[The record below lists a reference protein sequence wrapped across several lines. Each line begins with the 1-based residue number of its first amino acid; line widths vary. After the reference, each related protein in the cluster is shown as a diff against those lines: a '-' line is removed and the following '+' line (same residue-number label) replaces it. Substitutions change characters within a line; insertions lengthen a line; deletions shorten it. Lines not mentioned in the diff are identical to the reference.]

1 MILFSLLR
9 NMDKIHKKESKKKE
23 LKGAIIINTDDL
35 FENGKELAVA
45 NISERTG
52 KDVTNVRKVRNG
64 DINATI
70 DTLEAIMEALCRRFF
85 MMPIPD
91 SDDLDEFTKIYGKK
105 TKLWWSVPGGKDSLA
120 VLKTLEKV
128 FKSIAKLSPS
138 EKKALFRAW
147 KDYVDHRQELKVEP
161 KKSIED
167 NWNILQGLLSLGL
180 VRSDIDK
187 PSFNVLLEVLIQ
199 TILKFYGLFDSGL
212 IK

>member
-9 NMDKIHKKESKKKE
+9 NMDNIHKKESKKKE
-23 LKGAIIINTDDL
+23 LKGAIMINTDDL

-147 KDYVDHRQELKVEP
+147 KDYVD
-161 KKSIED
+161 
-167 NWNILQGLLSLGL
+167 
-180 VRSDIDK
+180 IDR
-187 PSFNVLLEVLIQ
+187 N
-199 TILKFYGLFDSGL
+199 
-212 IK
+212 